1 MNQDTGTMLSRPL
14 LGGVLAAALLLAAC
28 ANQATQTGGV
38 AVPPPLPPQMVK
50 DLHWGVEVQ
59 DPYRFLEDVKNP
71 QVQQWMRGQADSTQG
86 VLNRIPARQTLLDRI
101 KVIEDGA
108 GGNVSSISQT
118 ESGRLF
124 YMRRNPGDNQ
134 FKLVWRD
141 SAAEA
146 GKDTVVFD
154 PQTASTP
161 GQPRA
166 IMDFAPSRD
175 GSKLA
180 YAVQVGGQEIGT
192 LHVIDVA
199 TGRALIE
206 PIDRIRYSGVN
217 WREDG
222 SGFFYSRLVEGY
234 EQLPAGRRFEDRTAH
249 FRALDAAG
257 TDRPVFSASRNPEL
271 ALPSYI
277 WPSIVP
283 IVGTPLALA
292 WVGMGVDRNVT
303 LLATE
308 LQDAAQGRARW
319 RSIAK
324 PADEIT
330 GISAGQSFMYF
341 RSAKGA
347 PRSQI
352 LRVPLADLSLP
363 NLSLASAEVAVAQ
376 GSGAIAQM
384 AAAADA
390 LYFTRRDGVNTQLFR
405 VAHRVGAAAEAVP
418 LPVQG
423 HVQISSHHLKREGV
437 IVTLASWA
445 SAAKPYAVSASG
457 VSRLSLAQDGA
468 FDAPTDI
475 ESREVMVKS
484 HDGTLVPLSIVM
496 KKGTRLD
503 GNNPTIVYGYGAY
516 GVTDDPFYNPR
527 VYAWLERGGIWATAH
542 VRGGGVLGIDWHE
555 AGRKTTKPNTWKD
568 GIAAAEW
575 LVANGY
581 TKSAR
586 MAIYGGSAGGIFV
599 GGAITERPDLFAAAV
614 PVVGVMDAVRVESS
628 ANGPAN
634 VPEYG
639 TVKNEQEFKGLLA
652 MSSYHQLRD
661 GVRYPAVMA
670 IHGVNDIR
678 VDVWQSAKFVSR
690 LATATRSG
698 KPVLMRLEYDAG
710 HGQGSTRVQLQER
723 TTDLYSFL
731 LWQFGM
737 PGFQPLP

>member
-71 QVQQWMRGQADSTQG
+71 QVQQWMRGQADATQS

-271 ALPSYI
+271 ALPSYVS
-277 WPSIVP
+277 PSIVP

-292 WVGMGVDRNVT
+292 WVGMGVDRNLT

-437 IVTLASWA
+437 IVTLASWTG
-445 SAAKPYAVSASG
+445 AAKPYAVSASG

-468 FDAPTDI
+468 FDAPADI

>member
-1 MNQDTGTMLSRPL
+1 MKHDLGTTLSRPL

-28 ANQATQTGGV
+28 ANQATPTGARSMAGST
-38 AVPPPLPPQMVK
+38 VPPPLPPQLVK
-50 DLHWGVEVQ
+50 DLHWGVAVQ

-71 QVQQWMRGQADSTQG
+71 QVQQWMRGQADATHSI
-86 VLNRIPARQTLLDRI
+86 LNRMPARQALLDRI
-101 KVIEDGA
+101 KVIENGA
-108 GGNVSSISQT
+108 GGIVSSLAQT
-118 ESGRLF
+118 EAGRFF
-124 YMRRNPGDNQ
+124 YMRRDPGDNQ

-141 SAAEA
+141 SAAET

-154 PQTASTP
+154 PQSASTP

-217 WREDG
+217 WLEDG

-234 EQLPAGRRFEDRTAH
+234 EQLPASRRFENRTAH
-249 FRALDAAG
+249 FRALDSAG

-292 WVGMGVDRNVT
+292 RVSMGVDRNLT
-303 LLATE
+303 LLTGDLEA
-308 LQDAAQGRARW
+308 AAQGHARW
-319 RSIAK
+319 RSIAR
-324 PADEIT
+324 PVDEIT
-330 GISAGQSFMYF
+330 RVSAGQNFMYF
-341 RSAKGA
+341 LSAKGA

-352 LRVPLADLSLP
+352 LRLPLAD
-363 NLSLASAEVAVAQ
+363 LSLASAEVAVVQ
-376 GSGAIAQM
+376 SSGAIAQM

-390 LYFTRRDGVNTQLFR
+390 LYFTRSDGVNTQLFR
-405 VAHRVGAAAEAVP
+405 VAHRAGAVPEAVP

-423 HVQISSHHLKREGV
+423 HVQISSHHPKREGV

-445 SAAKPYAVSASG
+445 GAAKPYAVSARG

-468 FDAPTDI
+468 FDAPADI

-503 GNNPTIVYGYGAY
+503 GSNPTIVYGYGAY
-516 GVTDDPFYNPR
+516 GSTDDPFYNPR

-542 VRGGGVLGIDWHE
+542 VRGGGVMGNDWHE

-575 LVANGY
+575 LIANGY
-581 TKSAR
+581 TQSAR

-614 PVVGVMDAVRVESS
+614 PLVGVMDTIRVESS

-639 TVKNEQEFKGLLA
+639 SVKVEQEFKGLLA

-670 IHGVNDIR
+670 MHGVNDIR

-690 LATATRSG
+690 LATATSSG

-731 LWQFGM
+731 LWQFGL